1 MADRGKRLNGSRSR
15 KIVGE
20 LLKEQTR
27 GDEQDLRE
35 AIREILENLSVSEN
49 DWAKAVRESRDER

>member
-1 MADRGKRLNGSRSR
+1 M
-15 KIVGE
+15 GE

-27 GDEQDLRE
+27 VDEQDLRE
-35 AIREILENLSVSEN
+35 EIREILENLSVSEN